1 MKLNEKIAFIMLFTA
16 AVGICTGAFFEVS
29 MTGSG
34 KEQLQTIL
42 AGQLASDSGGGNFW
56 SCFFSSARITL
67 PAIAAAFAAP
77 YIYITIPVLPV
88 WLFIK
93 SMALGFSAAMTLEA
107 AGLAGMSHIATRLMP
122 PNMVLLPALAVLA
135 AAAAQAGCTSLLGI
149 LYSGSTS
156 ARRKRKALHSDAR
169 PYFIIYFIGTTAAVI
184 SCLLEA
190 FLLQLN
196 F

>member
-1 MKLNEKIAFIMLFTA
+1 MRLNEKTVFFMLFTA

-34 KEQLQTIL
+34 KEQLQAIL
-42 AGQLASDSGGGNFW
+42 AGQLAAGSGGTDFW
-56 SCFFSSARITL
+56 SCFLNSAKITL

-107 AGLAGMSHIATRLMP
+107 AGLAGMSHIALRLMP
-122 PNMVLLPALAVLA
+122 QNMVLLPALAVLA
-135 AAAAQAGCTSLLGI
+135 AAAAQAGCTSLFAL
-149 LYSGSTS
+149 LYPGSTN
-156 ARRKRKALHSDAR
+156 ARRKRKALHFDAR

-190 FLLQLN
+190 FLLQLS